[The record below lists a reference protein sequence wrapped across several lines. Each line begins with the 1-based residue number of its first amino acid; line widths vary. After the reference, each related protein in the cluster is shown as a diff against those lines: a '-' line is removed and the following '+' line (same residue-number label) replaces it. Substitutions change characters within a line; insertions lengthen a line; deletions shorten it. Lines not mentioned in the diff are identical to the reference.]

1 MAGEA
6 VAWLQIKV
14 VGDSAY
20 GTHGG
25 RIEVC
30 GNEQFNLG
38 RDPELCRYSW
48 ADDLT
53 ISRKHLRI
61 HCILYEQNPIAK
73 IAPFV
78 YVTDFSS
85 NGTCLKKS
93 NSEYTASQDAG
104 ILMGPKST
112 FLLEDGDEIRISET
126 VTLIYCSNT
135 PVELVKLTDI
145 QEREKLTFASR
156 YLLTGRLLGEG
167 GNGKVLV
174 GINQETQRQLAC
186 KTVRL
191 DNMYDTL
198 VLSNLRLPTGKRAKH
213 QKSVKQ
219 QLPTRVTNCF
229 REFDILKDLSHPN
242 IITIEKVFRS
252 NNTIYIFEELVTGG
266 DLFSFIE
273 YKEGRIDSLQAA
285 TIIYQIL
292 KGIKYLH
299 DQDIVHRDL
308 KPDNILMSSLEDSAR
323 VVITDFGSARFLP
336 GKSSQNPAKA
346 NKYQRMFSLVGT
358 LEYMAPEIN
367 RRNRAIPAE
376 DGYSRSV
383 DMWSIGTIAATLLTG
398 DTIFID
404 RRHPEYDTNPKA
416 VILGLAA
423 LCDLSHLDDPHH
435 PLWSNVGDQPK
446 DFVKNLLILKEKER
460 MTASEALTHDWFSS
474 YPENLEDMYANS
486 ITDWGPCETSHDLV
500 EMIPKSMANSVA
512 AGLIGGSRV
521 SAMTSRYF
529 AVRQPTNTLR
539 KHSSQRWRANTPLP
553 SIMQDH
559 EAAQFASQLQAPS
572 YDNSD
577 PSNQHQQRHS
587 LSATSATGTGM
598 YRSREDADDDTD
610 GSEASLNGFTNNYS
624 QQEHFEYLPPPPEH
638 EYVLV
643 GETPVEV
650 YHQRQWAEDQG
661 HDSILVYETQPEFL
675 RQLTNSSGDDDDLT
689 TYDMWA
695 YDDAPSVR
703 SATHVAGK
711 RRKLSHHT

>member
-1 MAGEA
+1 MA
-6 VAWLQIKV
+6 
-14 VGDSAY
+14 

-78 YVTDFSS
+78 YATDLST
-85 NGTCLKKS
+85 NGTHLRKS
-93 NSEYTASQDAG
+93 NSKYTASQDAG

-112 FLLEDGDEIRISET
+112 FLLEDGDELRISET
-126 VTLIYCSNT
+126 VTLTYCSST

-145 QEREKLTFASR
+145 QERERQTFASR

-186 KTVRL
+186 KIVRL

-198 VLSNLRLPTGKRAKH
+198 ALSNLRLPTGKRANH

-242 IITIEKVFRS
+242 IITIDKVFRS

-273 YKEGRIDSLQAA
+273 YKEGQIDSLQAA

-346 NKYQRMFSLVGT
+346 DKYQRMFSLVGT
-358 LEYMAPEIN
+358 LEYMAPEIHK
-367 RRNRAIPAE
+367 RNRAIPAE
-376 DGYSRSV
+376 HGYSRSV

-398 DTIFID
+398 DTMFTD
-404 RRHPEYDTNPKA
+404 RRHPEYHTNPQA
-416 VILGLAA
+416 VIIGLAA
-423 LCDLSHLDDPHH
+423 ICDLSHLDDPHH
-435 PLWSNVGDQPK
+435 PSWGGVGDRPK
-446 DFVKNLLILKEKER
+446 DFVKNLLILKEQDR
-460 MTASEALTHDWFSS
+460 MTASEALAHDWFSS
-474 YPENLEDMYANS
+474 YHEDLEEMYTDS
-486 ITDWGPCETSHDLV
+486 IVDWEPRETSHDLV

-512 AGLIGGSRV
+512 AGMVGGSRV
-521 SAMTSRYF
+521 SATTSRYF
-529 AVRQPTNTLR
+529 ALRQPTDTLR

-553 SIMQDH
+553 SIMQDL
-559 EAAQFASQLQAPS
+559 EAAQFASQLRAPS

-577 PSNQHQQRHS
+577 LFGQNGQRQS
-587 LSATSATGTGM
+587 LSVTSATGIGM
-598 YRSREDADDDTD
+598 YRSREDADDDHE
-610 GSEASLNGFTNNYS
+610 GSEASLNGVTNDYS
-624 QQEHFEYLPPPPEH
+624 QQEHFEYLPPPPDH
-638 EYVLV
+638 DSVLV
-643 GETPVEV
+643 SETPLEV
-650 YHQRQWAEDQG
+650 YHQRQWAGDQG
-661 HDSILVYETQPEFL
+661 HDSILVYETPPEFL
-675 RQLTNSSGDDDDLT
+675 RQHTYSSDGDLP
-689 TYDMWA
+689 TYDMRA
-695 YDDAPSVR
+695 YDDASSVR
-703 SATHVAGK
+703 SAAHVVGK
-711 RRKLSHHT
+711 RRKLSHYA